1 MSKRLTGMVCNG
13 NWKATKQKF
22 INFKTKFRPI
32 KKTKFLC
39 EGGVLDGHKLFLTTN
54 GTMPFSIRG
63 VKGYYD
69 NAMQWVELT

>member
-22 INFKTKFRPI
+22 IDFRTKFKPV
-32 KKTKFLC
+32 KKTKLSC
-39 EGGVLDGHKLFLTTN
+39 HDGLLIGHNLYLTTP
-54 GTMPFSIRG
+54 GTMTFSIRG

-69 NAMQWVELT
+69 NAMKWVAL

>member
-1 MSKRLTGMVCNG
+1 MRNRLTGMVCNG
-13 NWKATKQKF
+13 KWKATKQKF
-22 INFKTKFRPI
+22 INFGTKFKPV
-32 KKTKFLC
+32 KKTKFVC

-69 NAMQWVELT
+69 NAMQWVALT

>member
-13 NWKATKQKF
+13 KWKATKQKF
-22 INFKTKFRPI
+22 INFGTKFKPV
-32 KKTKFLC
+32 KKTKFVC
-39 EGGVLDGHKLFLTTN
+39 EGGVLHGHKLFLTTN

-69 NAMQWVELT
+69 NAMRWVALT